1 MAHPS
6 KPYVTLPTAAG
17 TEPVACTVYG
27 MYFLRRLALAA
38 VIAGATAC
46 GGGGG
51 GSGGSNTS
59 DPAPPPPEPVDLG
72 DAIPASGT
80 TIDPSA
86 PGLNL
91 IHLADADWQFEYAG
105 DCGPTGVTLRHAL
118 TDLSDAGDDREIVD
132 HKLACPL
139 EPGLSY
145 AVRVDATDG
154 GGTRHRATLEFAT
167 AGEAAAAGVTV
178 IGTATLSRGAVDRFF
193 RRYIRDAVLDEISI
207 PVIGTLIA
215 LIVAEI
221 AEQSW
226 TELGARGA
234 AYGAVSE
241 SVSYASRSPSG
252 APATLSGLVA
262 MPDLAEDP
270 DYQRPNRIVVLT
282 HATGATP
289 SRLDRRDGWYV
300 LANVLA
306 GRGHL
311 VVVPDNW
318 GRGASRASDQPET
331 YLLANRVGHNALDM
345 VRQVLADARYAPFH
359 DGPETVELAVI
370 GYSQGAHSAIGMWL
384 AAAGL
389 EEPFAIRDVYAGGGP
404 HNLYDTFVGVLRRVA
419 GRCDGDPWCRAVDE
433 DAMVPYATDLILPAY
448 MLYTDVGLTPDDVLD
463 GKDLAE
469 GFLTGMLEGDA
480 RFDALK
486 TMLQL
491 NTFTNAADLAGT
503 IPSAGTRIH
512 LYHSRLDR
520 LLPQQN
526 SRDLADALF
535 PGFDVTTRFDICD
548 SGRYE
553 RLGDLIDEA
562 GVVHALCAFEMF
574 DRALRDLRCGDQA
587 CTTQQL
593 HGITALD
600 PGLPWREAAE
610 RHAAAALADPAG
622 LAAFR
627 ATRSSRELHGMAER
641 LRTSRSETVRALADR
656 LW

>member
-1 MAHPS
+1 M
-6 KPYVTLPTAAG
+6 TIGETARA
-17 TEPVACTVYG
+17 EPVAFAAHLG
-27 MYFLRRLALAA
+27 MRFLRRLALSA
-38 VIAGATAC
+38 VMAGTTAC

-51 GSGGSNTS
+51 GGGASNTPA
-59 DPAPPPPEPVDLG
+59 PAPPPPQPVTLA
-72 DAIPASGT
+72 DAIPASGA
-80 TIDPSA
+80 TIDPATS
-86 PGLNL
+86 GLNL
-91 IHLADADWQFEYAG
+91 IHLANADWQFEYAG
-105 DCGPTGVTLRHAL
+105 DCGTTGVTVRHAL
-118 TDLSDAGDDREIVD
+118 TDLSGSGDDREIVD
-132 HKLACPL
+132 HKLACRL
-139 EPGLSY
+139 EPGVSY

-154 GGTRHRATLEFAT
+154 DGTRHRATMEFAT
-167 AGEAAAAGVTV
+167 AGEPAARGVTV
-178 IGTATLSRGAVDRFF
+178 VGAATLSRGAVDGLF
-193 RRYIRDAVLDEISI
+193 RRYVRDAVLDEISI

-234 AYGAVSE
+234 TYGVVSK
-241 SVSYASRSPSG
+241 SVSYPSRSPSG
-252 APATLSGLVA
+252 ASATLSGLVA

-289 SRLDRRDGWYV
+289 SHLDRRDGWYV

-318 GRGASRASDQPET
+318 GRGSTGAPDQPET
-331 YLLANRVGHNALDM
+331 YLLANRVGRNALDM
-345 VRQVLADARYAPFH
+345 VRQVLADARYAQFH
-359 DGPETVELAVI
+359 DGAETAELAII

-384 AAAGL
+384 AAAAL
-389 EEPFAIRDVYAGGGP
+389 EEPFVVRDVYAGGGP
-404 HNLYDTFVGVLRRVA
+404 HNLYDTFVGVLERVA
-419 GRCDGDPWCRAVDE
+419 DRCEGGPWCRAVDP
-433 DAMVPYATDLILPAY
+433 DAMVPYATDRILPAY
-448 MLYTDVGLTPDDVLD
+448 VRYLDVGLTLDDLLD

-469 GFLTGMLEGDA
+469 AFVTGMLDGEE
-480 RFDALK
+480 RFDPLK
-486 TMLQL
+486 AMLQL
-491 NTFTNAADLAGT
+491 NTFTNALDLAGT
-503 IPSAGTRIH
+503 IPSASTRIH

-535 PGFDVTTRFDICD
+535 PGFDVATRFDICD

-627 ATRSSRELHGMAER
+627 ATRSSRELHDLAER
-641 LRTSRSETVRALADR
+641 LRVSSSPVVRELANQLR
-656 LW
+656 